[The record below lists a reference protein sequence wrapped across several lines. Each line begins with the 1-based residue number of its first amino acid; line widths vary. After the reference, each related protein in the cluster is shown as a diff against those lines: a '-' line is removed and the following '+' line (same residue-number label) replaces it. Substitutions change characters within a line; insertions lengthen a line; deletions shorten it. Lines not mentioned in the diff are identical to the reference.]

1 MKFILNEE
9 YKDQQFIVD
18 AFKDAVYQTI
28 PNKEAAEKMIQGKLD
43 LLDEFDLEDIE
54 KYINDI
60 EFPLTVF
67 RGLVVNGLDEINLQP
82 KSLGINW
89 TMDPDL
95 FFDNSSAFSDCN
107 FIVIGEINE
116 SQVDW
121 PNTIQNYIYYSLK
134 SDIVNI
140 YPETEITLKSN
151 QIPSKI
157 KVVSKEE
164 LKELL
169 QD

>member
-1 MKFILNEE
+1 
-9 YKDQQFIVD
+9 
-18 AFKDAVYQTI
+18 
-28 PNKEAAEKMIQGKLD
+28 MIQGKLE
-43 LLDEFDLEDIE
+43 LLDEFDLEEIE

-60 EFPLTVF
+60 EFPLLVF
-67 RGLVVNGLDEINLQP
+67 RGLVVDGIEEVNLTAE
-82 KSLGINW
+82 SLGINW
-89 TMDPDL
+89 TTDPDL

-107 FIVIGEINE
+107 FIVMGEVRE
-116 SQVDW
+116 SQIDW

-151 QIPSKI
+151 QVPSKI
-157 KVVSKEE
+157 KIVSKDE
-164 LKELL
+164 LEDLL